1 MNKNKFR
8 VTIPNIINLKIL
20 KKILPYS
27 FKRRIKENLGVPSL
41 HWSLENLKKNGFNP
55 DAIIDIGAYEGK
67 WAIAAM
73 EVFPSSQ
80 ILMIE
85 AQKAKDPKLKIIA
98 DKFPNSHYLIA
109 LLSKQE
115 GYNKLFL
122 NCETG
127 SHIIDSANQGDL
139 ISELPTR
146 TLDNCLTEKNFT
158 FSNLLLKLDVQ
169 GHEMEVLKGGKN
181 AMLSCE
187 VCLLEISFLNLGDNG
202 PLLAQMVSF
211 MDNNYFQPYDISE
224 MMRRPY
230 DKALYQLDMIFVK
243 KDSKLIE
250 SRRWN

>member
-8 VTIPNIINLKIL
+8 VTNPNIINLKIL

-85 AQKAKDPKLKIIA
+85 AQKAKEPKLKIIA

-115 GYNKLFL
+115 VIL
-122 NCETG
+122 
-127 SHIIDSANQGDL
+127 L
-139 ISELPTR
+139 ILPI
-146 TLDNCLTEKNFT
+146 K
-158 FSNLLLKLDVQ
+158 V
-169 GHEMEVLKGGKN
+169 
-181 AMLSCE
+181 
-187 VCLLEISFLNLGDNG
+187 I
-202 PLLAQMVSF
+202 
-211 MDNNYFQPYDISE
+211 
-224 MMRRPY
+224 
-230 DKALYQLDMIFVK
+230 
-243 KDSKLIE
+243 
-250 SRRWN
+250 